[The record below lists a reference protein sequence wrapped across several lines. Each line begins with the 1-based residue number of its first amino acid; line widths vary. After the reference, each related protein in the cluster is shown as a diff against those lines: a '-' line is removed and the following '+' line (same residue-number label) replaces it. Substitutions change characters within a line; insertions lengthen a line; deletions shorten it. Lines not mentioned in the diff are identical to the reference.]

1 MLFCRQ
7 VGFVFGGKEL
17 LVAFEY
23 GVAGYVFARFGAE
36 NDAYGRI
43 VAFGTVQFVVH
54 AYIHVHLSHVLMGD
68 GSYFEVYQHVALQ
81 YDVVEDEVDVVV
93 LCVRS
98 HQLLPSHE
106 GKSSSEFHQK
116 FLEEALVGNITF
128 KLLGGTM
135 PCQIMVNGF
144 CFNIYVKV
152 LSSAHFKGSEDVWRV
167 QLPQHDDFS
176 EMKTAPI
183 PFIFLGY
190 DSENDVYAT
199 WNPHVVKQRLNEAKY
214 VSFYSRLSGQQEAHD
229 EDKFVRKQLNNDG
242 EVLIFPRSKLNSYL
256 VNFASYFPDNTEYVA
271 IGSKRRKEANDA
283 YRIFNDSRNLS
294 AFAKYLEQN
303 GCHNISEYCKL
314 VKTFINHNVFSCHRK
329 IFLACDSILQYEEA
343 VKRFLAEEDVQGA
356 INVTDVNSEDV
367 LDAYVLFLSEK
378 MEEKP
383 MVESANAQKTLAPK
397 VQTTESCLKNGKI
410 IKIEDQALLQ
420 EIEPYLNTEYR
431 KPIPAMHIVKDYYE
445 AIYPDLRMEIKDWV
459 NLINQIDWIDSN
471 Q

>member
-1 MLFCRQ
+1 MLFGRK

-17 LVAFEY
+17 FVAFEY

-54 AYIHVHLSHVLMGD
+54 AYVHVHLSHVLMCD

-98 HQLLPSHE
+98 HQLLSSHE

-116 FLEEALVGNITF
+116 FLEGALVGNITF

-190 DSENDVYAT
+190 DLENDVYAT

-214 VSFYSRLSGQQEAHD
+214 VSFYSRLSGQQEAHN

-256 VNFASYFPDNTEYVA
+256 VNFAVYFPDNTEYVA
-271 IGSKRRKEANDA
+271 IGSKRRKKANDA
-283 YRIFNDSRNLS
+283 YRIFDDGRNLS

-303 GCHNISEYCKL
+303 GYHDIAEYCKL
-314 VKTFINHNVFSCHRK
+314 IKTFINRNIFSCHRK
-329 IFLACDSILQYEEA
+329 IFLACDSILEYEEA
-343 VKRFLAEEDVQGA
+343 VKRFLAEEDVQAA
-356 INVTDVNSEDV
+356 IYVTNVNAEDV

-378 MEEKP
+378 MEKE
-383 MVESANAQKTLAPK
+383 PK
-397 VQTTESCLKNGKI
+397 VKPTDTPKANTSQTHTVDSFLKNGKI

-420 EIEPYLNTEYR
+420 EIKPYINTEYR
-431 KPIPAMHIVKDYYE
+431 KPIPAMRIVKDYYE
-445 AIYPDLRMEIKDWV
+445 AIYPDLRMEIRDWM
-459 NLINQIDWIDSN
+459 NLINQID
-471 Q
+471 